1 MAKKAN
7 NVYAQFQTPPPL
19 QNAINRFQSLTRPP
33 NTGINLV
40 TLQQQVN
47 TWMQNYQQ
55 QWANR
60 NPNYQRPQPISP
72 FKPQRPV
79 PAPTPPL
86 NQTYVPTQKPMTQ
99 RPGPGNPSPVV
110 PKPPKPAAPT
120 PVMGQGGQT
129 GRHSTLNRGR

>member
-1 MAKKAN
+1 MAKRAN

-60 NPNYQRPQPISP
+60 NPNYQRPQSS
-72 FKPQRPV
+72 FKPQRPQPAI
-79 PAPTPPL
+79 PAPMTPPVYTPP
-86 NQTYVPTQKPMTQ
+86 QPPIVPT
-99 RPGPGNPSPVV
+99 

-120 PVMGQGGQT
+120 PVIGKQT
-129 GRHSTLNRGR
+129 ATLTPGKGHSTMNRKS